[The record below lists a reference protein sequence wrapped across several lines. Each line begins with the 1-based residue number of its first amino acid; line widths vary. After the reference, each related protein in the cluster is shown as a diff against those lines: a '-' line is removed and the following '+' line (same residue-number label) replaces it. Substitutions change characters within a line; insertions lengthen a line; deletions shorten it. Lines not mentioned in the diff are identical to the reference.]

1 MNDLQRTEEWYQQRI
16 GHLTASMAKDLI
28 RYQKGGIT
36 LQTDTKITNLKYRIL
51 AEQLTGQATEDHF
64 TADARRRMQ
73 WGTEQEEHA
82 VNAYEIKTGSIVLMS
97 GFVKHPSIEFLG
109 ASPDGLVN
117 NDGLIEIKCPET
129 TTHLQRI
136 EADCVP
142 EDIKPQMLLQ
152 LIVTGRKWCDFVDYD
167 PRLPQKLQLFIKRFE
182 PTAEELNT
190 ALDYFKNFLQEIKQ
204 IKTDLLT
211 NQEEN

>member
-1 MNDLQRTEEWYQQRI
+1 
-16 GHLTASMAKDLI
+16 
-28 RYQKGGIT
+28 
-36 LQTDTKITNLKYRIL
+36 
-51 AEQLTGQATEDHF
+51 
-64 TADARRRMQ
+64 
-73 WGTEQEEHA
+73 
-82 VNAYEIKTGSIVLMS
+82 MS
-97 GFVKHPSIEFLG
+97 GFVKHPSIAYLG

-136 EADCVP
+136 EADTVP

-152 LIVTGRKWCDFVDYD
+152 LIVTNRKWCAFVDYD

-190 ALDYFKNFLQEIKQ
+190 ALDYFKNFLQEIEQ
-204 IKTDLLT
+204 VKTDLLN

>member
-82 VNAYEIKTGSIVLMS
+82 VNAYEIMLSQLAYLL
-97 GFVKHPSIEFLG
+97 FV
-109 ASPDGLVN
+109 
-117 NDGLIEIKCPET
+117 
-129 TTHLQRI
+129 
-136 EADCVP
+136 
-142 EDIKPQMLLQ
+142 
-152 LIVTGRKWCDFVDYD
+152 
-167 PRLPQKLQLFIKRFE
+167 
-182 PTAEELNT
+182 
-190 ALDYFKNFLQEIKQ
+190 
-204 IKTDLLT
+204 
-211 NQEEN
+211 

>member
-73 WGTEQEEHA
+73 WGTEHEEYA

-97 GFVKHPSIEFLG
+97 GFVKHPSIAYLG

-136 EADCVP
+136 EADTVP
-142 EDIKPQMLLQ
+142 EEIKPQMLLQ
-152 LIVTGRKWCDFVDYD
+152 LIVTNRKWCDFVDYD

-182 PTAEELNT
+182 PTTEELTT
-190 ALDYFKNFLQEIKQ
+190 ALNYFKNFLQEIEQ
-204 IKTDLLT
+204 VKTDLLN
-211 NQEEN
+211 NQEEI

>member
-36 LQTDTKITNLKYRIL
+36 LQTDAKITNLKYRIL

-73 WGTEQEEHA
+73 WGTEQEEYA

-97 GFVKHPSIEFLG
+97 GFVKHPSIAYLG

-136 EADCVP
+136 EADTVP

-152 LIVTGRKWCDFVDYD
+152 LIVTNRKWCDFVDYD

-182 PTAEELNT
+182 PSEEELTT
-190 ALDYFKNFLQEIKQ
+190 ALHYFKNFLQEIERA
-204 IKTDLLT
+204 KTELLN